1 MRVVVCFFSK
11 GNFIELEWSFHSHQ
25 DTPVSTKYIFQRL
38 VMRKE
43 YSELSFF
50 FERQHTWKKF
60 TINNTH
66 TIVSSYRM
74 KRKIDVVNKITTKS
88 TIILFTWVSP
98 IWFQH
103 VYCFSTGCSQYM
115 RFIFSAIV
123 ATTRKKVGI
132 LCWHVRVALKA
143 PIRDPTLVVSFDS
156 LPLTEV
162 ANQGRQ
168 PVCGRPTSV
177 AVLKKVCSFK
187 IT

>member
-1 MRVVVCFFSK
+1 MIISFTKRYPCQHKNTFFK
-11 GNFIELEWSFHSHQ
+11 GLWCGGNI
-25 DTPVSTKYIFQRL
+25 
-38 VMRKE
+38 
-43 YSELSFF
+43 LSFPLF
-50 FERQHTWKKF
+50 FERQHTWKRF

-74 KRKIDVVNKITTKS
+74 KRKIDDVNKITIKS
-88 TIILFTWVSP
+88 TIILFTYHQFGSSMYTVFQLDVRS
-98 IWFQH
+98 IWDSFLCNSSKHQ
-103 VYCFSTGCSQYM
+103 
-115 RFIFSAIV
+115 
-123 ATTRKKVGI
+123 KKVGI

-156 LPLTEV
+156 LPLTAV

-168 PVCGRPTSV
+168 PVCWRPTSV